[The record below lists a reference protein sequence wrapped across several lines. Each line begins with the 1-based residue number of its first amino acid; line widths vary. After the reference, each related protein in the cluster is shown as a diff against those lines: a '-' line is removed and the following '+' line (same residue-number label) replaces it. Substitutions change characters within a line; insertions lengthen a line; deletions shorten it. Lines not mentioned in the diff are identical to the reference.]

1 MASKPPKTIMPI
13 TGPNRDDKDKANYSE
28 FIYCE
33 GFAFKLNQVESF
45 YHEPTDERD
54 GVTIVN
60 LRSFKQEIADPKRK
74 LFDFLMKRF
83 HPITPDE
90 AC

>member
-1 MASKPPKTIMPI
+1 MPI
-13 TGPNRDDKDKANYSE
+13 TGPNRDAKDKVNYSE

-45 YHEPTDERD
+45 YHEPTGERD

-60 LRSFKQEIADPKRK
+60 LRSISRRSLIPSASSSTF
-74 LFDFLMKRF
+74 
-83 HPITPDE
+83 
-90 AC
+90 

>member
-1 MASKPPKTIMPI
+1 MPI
-13 TGPNRDDKDKANYSE
+13 TGPNRQAKDKANYSE

-60 LRSFKQEIADPKRK
+60 LRSFK
-74 LFDFLMKRF
+74 
-83 HPITPDE
+83 
-90 AC
+90 

>member
-1 MASKPPKTIMPI
+1 MPI
-13 TGPNRDDKDKANYSE
+13 TGPNRDAKDKANYSE
-28 FIYCE
+28 FICCE

-60 LRSFKQEIADPKRK
+60 LRSISRRSLIPSASSSTF
-74 LFDFLMKRF
+74 
-83 HPITPDE
+83 
-90 AC
+90 